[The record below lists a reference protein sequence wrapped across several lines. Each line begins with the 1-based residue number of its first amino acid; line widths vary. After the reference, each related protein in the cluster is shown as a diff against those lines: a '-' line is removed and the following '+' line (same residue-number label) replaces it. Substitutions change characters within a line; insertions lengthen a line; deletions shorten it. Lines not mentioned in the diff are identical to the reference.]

1 MARSALGRLRGW
13 EGLLLVCLLVVL
25 AWNITSV
32 PNYLTVSNQINLF
45 QLGIEKAIV
54 VLVMAFVI
62 INGEI
67 DLSVASMMGM
77 AAALMAA
84 LFESGVPMEIAVL
97 AALGIGVLG
106 GAFNGFFV
114 AYLGLPSLAVT
125 LATYIGYRGIARL
138 LVEDRSIGGFPDWL
152 NQLGQQG
159 IAGPLTLSIIV
170 YALLAVVAVIL
181 LHFTGFGRYTYVIG
195 NSAAVARFS
204 GVRVARVKMVI
215 FTMSGLI
222 AALAGVLIAARLG
235 AVRAST
241 AEGFELDI
249 ITVVLLG
256 GVSIFGG
263 SGTMLGVLLS
273 TLLVLNIR
281 NGMVIAGITGN
292 TQTGVIGLLLI
303 LSVLLPN
310 VAENVRARL
319 RRRGA
324 ESGASGPPPV
334 PAGGAG
340 GLSTGSPG
348 G

>member
-1 MARSALGRLRGW
+1 MADRVLKRSRSW
-13 EGLLLVCLLVVL
+13 EGLLLLVLLTVL
-25 AWNITSV
+25 LFNITSV
-32 PNYLTVSNQINLF
+32 PNYLTATNQVNLL

-54 VLVMAFVI
+54 VLAMTFVI

-67 DLSVASMMGM
+67 DLSVASMMGL
-77 AAALMAA
+77 AAACMAYLFDHGVAMELAIVIA
-84 LFESGVPMEIAVL
+84 LVMG
-97 AALGIGVLG
+97 ALLG
-106 GAFNGFFV
+106 LFNGFFV
-114 AYLGLPSLAVT
+114 AIVGLPSLAVT
-125 LATYIGYRGIARL
+125 LATYIGFRGLARL
-138 LVEDRSIGGFPDWL
+138 LVEDKSIGDFPKWL
-152 NQLGQQG
+152 DDLGQQG
-159 IAGPLTLSIIV
+159 FFGQLTLSIIIYV
-170 YALLAVVAVIL
+170 VLAVVAVIL

-195 NSAAVARFS
+195 NSAPVARFS
-204 GVRVARVKMVI
+204 GVRVARVKLAI
-215 FTMSGLI
+215 FTMSGLV
-222 AALAGVLIAARLG
+222 AALAGVLIASRLG

-263 SGTMLGVLLS
+263 SGTMIGVLLS

-310 VAENVRARL
+310 LTDDLRARL

-324 ESGASGPPPV
+324 D
-334 PAGGAG
+334 
-340 GLSTGSPG
+340 PG
-348 G
+348 GTSPPAIRTEGVLKPRGGE